1 MDRTSIAWMLAA
13 AICGMT
19 APAAWAQAAE
29 PAATQDTAAQS
40 AEAVQPAEPAQ
51 GTQPTEA
58 SEALQPAEPA
68 TAPAAATEPEQPAAQ
83 EGAPPPA
90 DATALAATPVPT
102 PGANAPTVPQP
113 LPEPYVP
120 ERAAI
125 EAVLDTG
132 HMSDGFGG
140 ATAVALRGMMVTS
153 YGIWQA
159 ELDRQSRFGFA
170 GQYGALSLTRDLS
183 EDYYVLVGAGTG
195 NSELFSKWRVDVA
208 GYRKFGPDRRFVA
221 GIGAY
226 YAQGQDSVRNDQGL
240 VLSSLAYFPSVV
252 LEGGLRFNRANPG
265 MVFGPSQYIA
275 ATIGNDEKRALVLRV
290 EHAREAYQVLTT
302 GTERAD
308 YNSMSYAIQWR
319 ERVARDLLLIVGAQ
333 YYHNP
338 FYNRTYGEIGFRW
351 SFR

>member
-1 MDRTSIAWMLAA
+1 MAV
-13 AICGMT
+13 ICGMT
-19 APAAWAQAAE
+19 APAAWAQTTE
-29 PAATQDTAAQS
+29 PAAAQDAGKPAEVPQEDQAAQ
-40 AEAVQPAEPAQ
+40 PK
-51 GTQPTEA
+51 
-58 SEALQPAEPA
+58 
-68 TAPAAATEPEQPAAQ
+68 EQAAQ
-83 EGAPPPA
+83 AQPA
-90 DATALAATPVPT
+90 DATAVAVMPVPT
-102 PGANAPTVPQP
+102 PGAGTPTVPQP
-113 LPEPYVP
+113 LPEPYAP

-125 EAVLDTG
+125 EAVLDNG
-132 HMSDGFGG
+132 RMSDGYGG

-170 GQYGALSLTRDLS
+170 GQYGALSLTHDIS
-183 EDYYVLVGAGTG
+183 EDYYFTVGAGTG

-226 YAQGQDSVRNDQGL
+226 YAQGQDSDRSDQGL
-240 VLSSLAYFPSVV
+240 VLSTLAYFQSVV

-265 MVFGPSQYIA
+265 MVFGPSQYVA

-290 EHAREAYQVLTT
+290 EHAREAYQVLST
-302 GTERAD
+302 GSERAD

-319 ERVARDLLLIVGAQ
+319 ERVSRDLLLLIGAQ

>member
-1 MDRTSIAWMLAA
+1 
-13 AICGMT
+13 MT
-19 APAAWAQAAE
+19 APTAWAQTAE
-29 PAATQDTAAQS
+29 PAAAQDAAKP
-40 AEAVQPAEPAQ
+40 AEAPEQEQPAQPAQPAEQAAQ
-51 GTQPTEA
+51 AQPE
-58 SEALQPAEPA
+58 QPAEA
-68 TAPAAATEPEQPAAQ
+68 EPEQPVAQ
-83 EGAPPPA
+83 EGAAQPA
-90 DATALAATPVPT
+90 DATAVAVMPVPT
-102 PGANAPTVPQP
+102 PGAGTPTVPQP
-113 LPEPYVP
+113 LPEPYAP

-125 EAVLDTG
+125 EAVLDNG
-132 HMSDGFGG
+132 RMSDGYGG

-170 GQYGALSLTRDLS
+170 GQYGALSLTHDFS
-183 EDYYVLVGAGTG
+183 DDYYVTVGAGTG

-226 YAQGQDSVRNDQGL
+226 YAQGQDSDRSDQGL
-240 VLSSLAYFPSVV
+240 VLSTLAYFQSVV
-252 LEGGLRFNRANPG
+252 LEAGLRFNRANPG

-290 EHAREAYQVLTT
+290 EHAREAYQVLST
-302 GTERAD
+302 GSERAD

-319 ERVARDLLLIVGAQ
+319 ERVSRDLLLLVGAQ
-333 YYHNP
+333 YYHNTY
-338 FYNRTYGEIGFRW
+338 YNRTYGEVGFRW

>member
-1 MDRTSIAWMLAA
+1 MVAV

-19 APAAWAQAAE
+19 APAVWAQ
-29 PAATQDTAAQS
+29 T
-40 AEAVQPAEPAQ
+40 
-51 GTQPTEA
+51 
-58 SEALQPAEPA
+58 AEPA
-68 TAPAAATEPEQPAAQ
+68 TARDAATEPVEEAQPAAP
-83 EGAPPPA
+83 EGATPPA

-102 PGANAPTVPQP
+102 PGADAPTVPQP
-113 LPEPYVP
+113 VPEPYAP

-170 GQYGALSLTRDLS
+170 GQYGALSLTRDIS
-183 EDYYVLVGAGTG
+183 EDYYFLVGAGTG

-208 GYRKFGPDRRFVA
+208 GYRKFGPDRRFVF
-221 GIGAY
+221 GIGTY

-240 VLSSLAYFPSVV
+240 VLSSLAYLQSVV

-265 MVFGPSQYIA
+265 QVFGPSQYIA

-319 ERVARDLLLIVGAQ
+319 ERVSRDLLLLIGAQ

-338 FYNRTYGEIGFRW
+338 FYNRTYGEIGLRW

>member
-1 MDRTSIAWMLAA
+1 MDRTSIAWMVAA
-13 AICGMT
+13 AMSGMT
-19 APAAWAQAAE
+19 APTAWAQAGQE
-29 PAATQDTAAQS
+29 QQTQR
-40 AEAVQPAEPAQ
+40 AEAQP
-51 GTQPTEA
+51 G
-58 SEALQPAEPA
+58 
-68 TAPAAATEPEQPAAQ
+68 QPAAQ
-83 EGAPPPA
+83 EGAA
-90 DATALAATPVPT
+90 ASAGATAVAVTPVPA
-102 PGANAPTVPQP
+102 PGADAATVPQP
-113 LPEPYVP
+113 LPAPYAP

-125 EAVLDTG
+125 EVVLDNGRMT
-132 HMSDGFGG
+132 DGNGG
-140 ATAVALRGMMVTS
+140 ATALAVRGMMVTP

-183 EDYYVLVGAGTG
+183 DDYYVTVGAGTG

-226 YAQGQDSVRNDQGL
+226 YAQGQDSDRSDQGL
-240 VLSSLAYFPSVV
+240 VLSTLAYFQSVV

-275 ATIGNDEKRALVLRV
+275 ATIGNDEKRALILRV
-290 EHAREAYQVLTT
+290 EHAREAYQVLST
-302 GTERAD
+302 GSERAD
-308 YNSMSYAIQWR
+308 YNSMSYGVQWR
-319 ERVARDLLLIVGAQ
+319 ERVSRDLLLLIGAQ

>member
-1 MDRTSIAWMLAA
+1 MAAA

-19 APAAWAQAAE
+19 LPAVWAQAAE
-29 PAATQDTAAQS
+29 PAAAHDAAAKPAEGAEGAQPTQATEAA
-40 AEAVQPAEPAQ
+40 QPAEAM
-51 GTQPTEA
+51 
-58 SEALQPAEPA
+58 QPAEPA
-68 TAPAAATEPEQPAAQ
+68 TPQEAATEAEQPVAQ
-83 EGAPPPA
+83 EGAAPPA

-102 PGANAPTVPQP
+102 PGATAPTVPEP
-113 LPEPYVP
+113 LPEPYAP

-132 HMSDGFGG
+132 RMSDGFGG

-290 EHAREAYQVLTT
+290 EYAREAYQVLTT

-319 ERVARDLLLIVGAQ
+319 ERVARDLLLIIGAQ

>member
-1 MDRTSIAWMLAA
+1 MVAA
-13 AICGMT
+13 AISGIT
-19 APAAWAQAAE
+19 APTAWAQAAE
-29 PAATQDTAAQS
+29 QASRTQQVQQ
-40 AEAVQPAEPAQ
+40 AEAPQ
-51 GTQPTEA
+51 
-58 SEALQPAEPA
+58 
-68 TAPAAATEPEQPAAQ
+68 QPAAPKD
-83 EGAPPPA
+83 AAAPA
-90 DATALAATPVPT
+90 DATAVAVTPVPT
-102 PGANAPTVPQP
+102 PGPDAATVPQP
-113 LPEPYVP
+113 LPEPHAP

-125 EAVLDTG
+125 EAVLDSGRMT
-132 HMSDGFGG
+132 DGNGG
-140 ATAVALRGMMVTS
+140 ATALAVRGMMVTP

-170 GQYGALSLTRDLS
+170 GQYGALSLTRDIS
-183 EDYYVLVGAGTG
+183 EDYYFTVGAGTG

-208 GYRKFGPDRRFVA
+208 GYRKFGPERRFVA

-226 YAQGQDSVRNDQGL
+226 YAQGQDSVRSDQGL
-240 VLSSLAYFPSVV
+240 VLSTLAYFPSVV
-252 LEGGLRFNRANPG
+252 LEGGLRLNRANPG

-275 ATIGNDEKRALVLRV
+275 ATIGNDEKRALILRV
-290 EHAREAYQVLTT
+290 EHAREAYQVLST

-319 ERVARDLLLIVGAQ
+319 ERMSRDLLLLIGAQ